1 MPTPFKLTN
10 ELTFMSVVS
19 MRADLFKMLMNDD
32 SDTFYLDLSEVT
44 HCDSA
49 GLALL
54 LEARKLCLRANKTF
68 EVTGLSS
75 DMLSLAEFCGVQSI
89 LEPNSNGN

>member
-1 MPTPFKLTN
+1 MPTQFKPVN

-19 MRADLFKMLMNDD
+19 VRADLSKALMNDD
-32 SDTFYLDLSEVT
+32 SDRFCLDLSEVT
-44 HCDSA
+44 YCDSA

-54 LEARKLCLRANKTF
+54 IEARKLCLRANKMF

-89 LEPNSNGN
+89 LEPV

>member
-1 MPTPFKLTN
+1 MPIQFKPVN

-19 MRADLFKMLMNDD
+19 VRADLYKALMNDD
-32 SDTFYLDLSEVT
+32 SDRFCLDLSEVT

-54 LEARKLCLRANKTF
+54 IEARKLCLRANKTF

-89 LEPNSNGN
+89 LEPSSNAN